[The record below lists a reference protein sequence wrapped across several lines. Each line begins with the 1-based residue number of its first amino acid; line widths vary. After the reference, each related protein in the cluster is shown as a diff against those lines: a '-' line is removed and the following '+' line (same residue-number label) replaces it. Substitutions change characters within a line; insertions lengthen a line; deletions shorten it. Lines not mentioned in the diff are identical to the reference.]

1 MAVEY
6 VSTVGTTDYSF
17 DWITEEITI
26 ENGVTEVS
34 AADLKTAIHDAQDGT
49 QGMYRNPIANSGNP
63 VVLTTTSSTFLNVI
77 LLGGW
82 KINSFAVVG
91 TLTVG
96 DGNVVS
102 LADGIDIFGPN
113 VFVNFVNN
121 TSAAGVLVASGTSGL
136 TASESTALLEM
147 WRDMALDAANPKT
160 ITEETPKTRYAEV
173 TGRVT
178 EEVRK
183 TGSDTVVTRL

>member
-1 MAVEY
+1 MAVEF

-26 ENGVTEVS
+26 ENGVNEVS
-34 AADLKTAIHDAQDGT
+34 ADDLKTAIHDAQDGT
-49 QGMYRNPIANSGNP
+49 QGIYRSQIGAFGNP

-77 LLGGW
+77 LQGGW
-82 KINSFAVVG
+82 KINSFAIVG

-113 VFVNFVNN
+113 VLVNFVNN
-121 TSAAGVLVASGTSGL
+121 TSAAGVLVTGGGSGL
-136 TASESTALLEM
+136 SAEESLQLAEVYKLLG
-147 WRDMALDAANPKT
+147 LDITDAVT
-160 ITEETPKTRYAEV
+160 ITPTGIDSDSGDIDVNFSGDGVTSTRQE
-173 TGRVT
+173 RQ
-178 EEVRK
+178 
-183 TGSDTVVTRL
+183 